1 MILKIY
7 WLKVILVEQRQM
19 RIPKKPKNQVWKS
32 ETEITLN
39 PSIKTLTQQ
48 ITIHER
54 EVEKYSQ
61 TQIYLPVAKSLLPW
75 WSAKFLL
82 AFQ

>member
-1 MILKIY
+1 MIY

-39 PSIKTLTQQ
+39 PSIETLTQRKR
-48 ITIHER
+48 IHER
-54 EVEKYSQ
+54 QVEKYSQ

-82 AFQ
+82 AFR